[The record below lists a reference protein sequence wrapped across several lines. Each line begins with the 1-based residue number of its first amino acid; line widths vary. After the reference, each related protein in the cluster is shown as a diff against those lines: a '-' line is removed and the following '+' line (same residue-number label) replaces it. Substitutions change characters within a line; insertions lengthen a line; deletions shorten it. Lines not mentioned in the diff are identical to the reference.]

1 MKVTIEK
8 VKNGYLITT
17 DDGQIFVSTKID
29 TYSYTGFTVVDVLK
43 SIFEPKV
50 KEEENGNQ

>member
-50 KEEENGNQ
+50 KEEE